1 MTAPQN
7 FRSAFNGFNREDVV
21 KYLEY
26 INSRH
31 HAQVNQ
37 LTGENDYLRQQ
48 LEAAQAAPGAQ
59 EELQRLQE
67 LCASQ
72 QAELEELRAV
82 RTAMEAR
89 CSGMERE
96 LEEAQEAQRR
106 AEEAQRKAEEVQ
118 STVRCGVEQELEA
131 YRRAERMEREA
142 RERSEQIYRQ
152 TNSVLADATVQLED
166 STGGIFELAD
176 QVMGQLEQLRSA
188 VERSKQALKNAS
200 DTMYAIRP
208 QEENN

>member
-1 MTAPQN
+1 MSAPQN
-7 FRSAFNGFNREDVV
+7 FRSAFNGFNRDDVV

-37 LTGENDYLRQQ
+37 LTGENEYLRQQ
-48 LEAAQAAPGAQ
+48 LEAAQAAAGAQ

-72 QAELEELRAV
+72 QEELEELRAV

-89 CSGMERE
+89 CSGMEQE
-96 LEEAQEAQRR
+96 L
-106 AEEAQRKAEEVQ
+106 EEAQRKAEEAQ
-118 STVRCGVEQELEA
+118 STAQCGVAQELEA

-166 STGGIFELAD
+166 SAGGIFELAD

>member
-1 MTAPQN
+1 MSEPQN
-7 FRSAFNGFNREDVV
+7 FRSAFNGFNRDDVV

-31 HAQVNQ
+31 HAQINQ

-48 LEAAQAAPGAQ
+48 LEAAQAAAGAQ

-72 QAELEELRAV
+72 QEELEELRAV
-82 RTAMEAR
+82 RAAMEAR
-89 CSGMERE
+89 CNGMEQE
-96 LEEAQEAQRR
+96 LEEAL
-106 AEEAQRKAEEVQ
+106 RKAQQAQ
-118 STVRCGVEQELEA
+118 SDTHCGVEQELEA
-131 YRRAERMEREA
+131 YRRAERMERLA

-166 STGGIFELAD
+166 ASGGIFGLAD
-176 QVMGQLEQLRSA
+176 QVMGQLDQLRTA
-188 VERSKQALKNAS
+188 LERSKQALKNAS
-200 DTMYAIRP
+200 DTMYALRP

>member
-1 MTAPQN
+1 MSAPQN
-7 FRSAFNGFNREDVV
+7 FRSAFNGFNRDDVV

-37 LTGENDYLRQQ
+37 LTGENEYQRQQ
-48 LEAAQAAPGAQ
+48 LAAAHAAPGAQ

-72 QAELEELRAV
+72 QVELEELRAV

-89 CSGMERE
+89 CSGMEQE
-96 LEEAQEAQRR
+96 L
-106 AEEAQRKAEEVQ
+106 EEAQRKAEEAQ
-118 STVRCGVEQELEA
+118 STAQCGVAQELEA
-131 YRRAERMEREA
+131 YRRAERMERQA

-166 STGGIFELAD
+166 ATEGIFQLAD

-208 QEENN
+208 QEE

>member
-1 MTAPQN
+1 MSAPQN
-7 FRSAFNGFNREDVV
+7 FRSAFNGFNRDDVV

-37 LTGENDYLRQQ
+37 LTGENEYLRQQ

-59 EELQRLQE
+59 EELQRLQA

-96 LEEAQEAQRR
+96 LEEAQ
-106 AEEAQRKAEEVQ
+106 RKAEDAQ
-118 STVRCGVEQELEA
+118 STAQCGVAQELEA
-131 YRRAERMEREA
+131 YRRAERMERQA

-166 STGGIFELAD
+166 ATGGIFQLAD

-188 VERSKQALKNAS
+188 VDRSKQALKNAS

-208 QEENN
+208 QEE

>member
-1 MTAPQN
+1 MSEPQN
-7 FRSAFNGFNREDVV
+7 FRSAFNGFNRDDVV

-31 HAQVNQ
+31 HAQINQ

-72 QAELEELRAV
+72 QEELQELRAV
-82 RTAMEAR
+82 RAAMEAR
-89 CSGMERE
+89 CSGLERE
-96 LEEAQEAQRR
+96 LEEAQQA
-106 AEEAQRKAEEVQ
+106 Q
-118 STVRCGVEQELEA
+118 STVHCGVEQELEA
-131 YRRAERMEREA
+131 YRRAERMERQA
-142 RERSEQIYRQ
+142 RERAEQIYRQ

-166 STGGIFELAD
+166 ASGGIFGLAD
-176 QVMGQLEQLRSA
+176 QVMGQLEQLRTA

-200 DTMYAIRP
+200 DTMYALRP
-208 QEENN
+208 QEEDN

>member
-1 MTAPQN
+1 MSAPQN
-7 FRSAFNGFNREDVV
+7 FRSAFNGFNRDDVV

-37 LTGENDYLRQQ
+37 LTGENEYLRQQ

-89 CSGMERE
+89 CSGMEKE
-96 LEEAQEAQRR
+96 LEEAQEARRR
-106 AEEAQRKAEEVQ
+106 AEEAQ
-118 STVRCGVEQELEA
+118 STAQCGVAQELEA
-131 YRRAERMEREA
+131 YRRAERMERQA

-166 STGGIFELAD
+166 ATGGIFQLAD

-188 VERSKQALKNAS
+188 VDRSKQALKNAS

-208 QEENN
+208 QEE

>member
-1 MTAPQN
+1 MSAPQN
-7 FRSAFNGFNREDVV
+7 FRSAFNGFNRDDVV

-48 LEAAQAAPGAQ
+48 LEAAQAASGAQ

-72 QAELEELRAV
+72 QEELEELRAV

-89 CSGMERE
+89 CSGMEKE
-96 LEEAQEAQRR
+96 L
-106 AEEAQRKAEEVQ
+106 EEAQRKAEEAQ
-118 STVRCGVEQELEA
+118 STAQCGVAQELEA

-166 STGGIFELAD
+166 ATGGIFQLAD

-188 VERSKQALKNAS
+188 VDRSKQALKNAS

>member
-1 MTAPQN
+1 MSEPQN
-7 FRSAFNGFNREDVV
+7 FRSAFNGFNRDDVV

-48 LEAAQAAPGAQ
+48 LEAAQAAPGTQ

-89 CSGMERE
+89 CSGMEKE
-96 LEEAQEAQRR
+96 L
-106 AEEAQRKAEEVQ
+106 EEAQRKAEEAQ
-118 STVRCGVEQELEA
+118 STTQCGVAQELEA
-131 YRRAERMEREA
+131 YRRAERMERQA

-166 STGGIFELAD
+166 ATGGIFQLAD

-188 VERSKQALKNAS
+188 VDRSKQALKNAS

>member
-1 MTAPQN
+1 MSAPQN

-166 STGGIFELAD
+166 SAGGIFELAD

>member
-1 MTAPQN
+1 MSAPQN
-7 FRSAFNGFNREDVV
+7 FRSAFNGFNRDDVV

-37 LTGENDYLRQQ
+37 LTGENEYLRQQ

-72 QAELEELRAV
+72 QVELEELRAV

-89 CSGMERE
+89 CSGMEKE
-96 LEEAQEAQRR
+96 LEEAQEARRR
-106 AEEAQRKAEEVQ
+106 AEEAQ
-118 STVRCGVEQELEA
+118 STAQCGVAQELEA
-131 YRRAERMEREA
+131 YRRAERMERQA

-166 STGGIFELAD
+166 ATGGIFQLAD

-200 DTMYAIRP
+200 DTMYAIKP

>member
-1 MTAPQN
+1 MSAPQN

-59 EELQRLQE
+59 EELSRLKA
-67 LCASQ
+67 LCACQ
-72 QAELEELRAV
+72 QEELEELRAV

-89 CSGMERE
+89 CNGMERE
-96 LEEAQEAQRR
+96 LEEAQEAQR
-106 AEEAQRKAEEVQ
+106 KAEETQ
-118 STVRCGVEQELEA
+118 STAQCGVAQELEA

-166 STGGIFELAD
+166 ATGGIFELAD

-188 VERSKQALKNAS
+188 VDRSKQALKNAS

>member
-72 QAELEELRAV
+72 QAELD
-82 RTAMEAR
+82 AR
-89 CSGMERE
+89 GWGAGRE
-96 LEEAQEAQRR
+96 GRR
-106 AEEAQRKAEEVQ
+106 AGPHFVP
-118 STVRCGVEQELEA
+118 
-131 YRRAERMEREA
+131 
-142 RERSEQIYRQ
+142 
-152 TNSVLADATVQLED
+152 DD
-166 STGGIFELAD
+166 
-176 QVMGQLEQLRSA
+176 
-188 VERSKQALKNAS
+188 
-200 DTMYAIRP
+200 
-208 QEENN
+208 

>member
-1 MTAPQN
+1 MSAPQT
-7 FRSAFNGFNREDVV
+7 FRSAFNGFNRDDVG

-37 LTGENDYLRQQ
+37 LPGENEYLRQQ
-48 LEAAQAAPGAQ
+48 LEAAQTAPGAQ

-72 QAELEELRAV
+72 QEELEELRAI

-89 CSGMERE
+89 CSGMEKE
-96 LEEAQEAQRR
+96 L
-106 AEEAQRKAEEVQ
+106 EEAQRKAEEAQ
-118 STVRCGVEQELEA
+118 STTQCGVAQELEA

-166 STGGIFELAD
+166 ATGGIFQLAD

-188 VERSKQALKNAS
+188 VDRSKQALKNAS

>member
-1 MTAPQN
+1 MSAPQN
-7 FRSAFNGFNREDVV
+7 FRSAFNGFNRDDVV

-37 LTGENDYLRQQ
+37 LTGENEYLRQQ

-82 RTAMEAR
+82 RTSMEAR
-89 CSGMERE
+89 CSGMEKE
-96 LEEAQEAQRR
+96 LEEAQEARRR
-106 AEEAQRKAEEVQ
+106 AEEAQ
-118 STVRCGVEQELEA
+118 STAQCGVAQELEA

-166 STGGIFELAD
+166 ATGGIFELAD

-188 VERSKQALKNAS
+188 VDRSKQALKNAS

>member
-1 MTAPQN
+1 MSAPQN
-7 FRSAFNGFNREDVV
+7 FRSAFNGFNRDDVV

-59 EELQRLQE
+59 EELSRLQA

-72 QAELEELRAV
+72 QEELEELRAV

-89 CSGMERE
+89 CSGMEKE
-96 LEEAQEAQRR
+96 L
-106 AEEAQRKAEEVQ
+106 EEAQRKAEEAQ
-118 STVRCGVEQELEA
+118 STAQCGVAQELEA
-131 YRRAERMEREA
+131 YRRAERMERQA

-166 STGGIFELAD
+166 ATGGIFQLAD

-188 VERSKQALKNAS
+188 VDRPKQALKNAS

-208 QEENN
+208 QEE

>member
-59 EELQRLQE
+59 EELQRLQA

-208 QEENN
+208 QEE

>member
-1 MTAPQN
+1 MSAPQN
-7 FRSAFNGFNREDVV
+7 FRSAFNGFNRDDVV

-37 LTGENDYLRQQ
+37 LTGENEYLRQQ

-72 QAELEELRAV
+72 QEELEELRAV

-89 CSGMERE
+89 CSGMEKE
-96 LEEAQEAQRR
+96 L
-106 AEEAQRKAEEVQ
+106 EEAQRKAEEAQ
-118 STVRCGVEQELEA
+118 STTQCGVAQELEA
-131 YRRAERMEREA
+131 YRRAERMERQA

-166 STGGIFELAD
+166 ATGGIFQLAD

-188 VERSKQALKNAS
+188 VDRSKQALKNAS
-200 DTMYAIRP
+200 DTIYAIRP

>member
-1 MTAPQN
+1 MSAPQN
-7 FRSAFNGFNREDVV
+7 FRSAFNGFNRDDVV

-72 QAELEELRAV
+72 QEELEELRAI

-89 CSGMERE
+89 CSGMEKE
-96 LEEAQEAQRR
+96 L
-106 AEEAQRKAEEVQ
+106 EEAQRKAEEAQ
-118 STVRCGVEQELEA
+118 STAQCGVAQELEA

-166 STGGIFELAD
+166 SAGGIFELAD

-208 QEENN
+208 QEE

>member
-1 MTAPQN
+1 MSAPQN
-7 FRSAFNGFNREDVV
+7 FRSAFNGFNRDDVV

-59 EELQRLQE
+59 EELSRLQA

-72 QAELEELRAV
+72 QEELEELRAV

-89 CSGMERE
+89 CNGMERE
-96 LEEAQEAQRR
+96 LEEAQRK
-106 AEEAQRKAEEVQ
+106 AEEAQ
-118 STVRCGVEQELEA
+118 STAQCGVAQELEA

-166 STGGIFELAD
+166 ATGGIFELAD

-188 VERSKQALKNAS
+188 VDRSKQALKNAS

>member
-1 MTAPQN
+1 MSAPQN
-7 FRSAFNGFNREDVV
+7 FRSAFNGFNRDDVV

-37 LTGENDYLRQQ
+37 LTGENEYLRQQ

-89 CSGMERE
+89 CSGMEKE
-96 LEEAQEAQRR
+96 LEEAQEARRR
-106 AEEAQRKAEEVQ
+106 AEEAQTTAQ
-118 STVRCGVEQELEA
+118 CGVAQELEA
-131 YRRAERMEREA
+131 YRRAERMERQA

-166 STGGIFELAD
+166 ATGGIFQLAD

>member
-89 CSGMERE
+89 CRGMERE

-208 QEENN
+208 QEE

>member
-1 MTAPQN
+1 MSAPQN
-7 FRSAFNGFNREDVV
+7 FRSAFNGFNRDDVV

-37 LTGENDYLRQQ
+37 LTGENEYLRQQ
-48 LEAAQAAPGAQ
+48 LESAQAAPGAQ

-89 CSGMERE
+89 CSGMEKE
-96 LEEAQEAQRR
+96 LEEAQEARRR
-106 AEEAQRKAEEVQ
+106 AEEAQ
-118 STVRCGVEQELEA
+118 STAQCGVAQELEA
-131 YRRAERMEREA
+131 YRRAERMERQA

-166 STGGIFELAD
+166 ATGGIFQLAD

-208 QEENN
+208 QEE

>member
-1 MTAPQN
+1 MSAPQN

-166 STGGIFELAD
+166 SAGGIFELAD

-208 QEENN
+208 QEE

>member
-1 MTAPQN
+1 MSAPQN
-7 FRSAFNGFNREDVV
+7 FRSAFNGFNRDDVV

-37 LTGENDYLRQQ
+37 LTGENEYLRQQ

-72 QAELEELRAV
+72 QVELEELRAV

-89 CSGMERE
+89 CSGMEKE
-96 LEEAQEAQRR
+96 LEEAQEARRR
-106 AEEAQRKAEEVQ
+106 AEEAQ
-118 STVRCGVEQELEA
+118 STAQCGVAQELEA
-131 YRRAERMEREA
+131 YRRAERMERQA

-166 STGGIFELAD
+166 ATGGIFQLAD

>member
-1 MTAPQN
+1 MSAPQN
-7 FRSAFNGFNREDVV
+7 FRSAFNGFNRDDVV

-48 LEAAQAAPGAQ
+48 LEAAQAVSGAQ

-72 QAELEELRAV
+72 QEELEELRAV

-89 CSGMERE
+89 CSGMEKE
-96 LEEAQEAQRR
+96 L
-106 AEEAQRKAEEVQ
+106 EEAQRKAEEAQ
-118 STVRCGVEQELEA
+118 STTQCGVAQELEA
-131 YRRAERMEREA
+131 YRRAERMERQA

-166 STGGIFELAD
+166 ATGGIFQLAD

-188 VERSKQALKNAS
+188 VDRSKQALKNAS

>member
-1 MTAPQN
+1 MSAPQN
-7 FRSAFNGFNREDVV
+7 FRSAFNGFNRDDVV

-37 LTGENDYLRQQ
+37 LTGENEYLRQQ

-72 QAELEELRAV
+72 QEELEELRAV

-89 CSGMERE
+89 CSGMEKE
-96 LEEAQEAQRR
+96 L
-106 AEEAQRKAEEVQ
+106 EEAQRKAEEAQ
-118 STVRCGVEQELEA
+118 STTQCGVAQELEA
-131 YRRAERMEREA
+131 YRRAERMERQA

-166 STGGIFELAD
+166 ATGGIFQLAD

-188 VERSKQALKNAS
+188 VDRSKQALKNAS

>member
-1 MTAPQN
+1 MSAPQN
-7 FRSAFNGFNREDVV
+7 FRSAFNGFNRDDVV

-37 LTGENDYLRQQ
+37 LTGENEYLRQQ
-48 LEAAQAAPGAQ
+48 LKSAQAAPGAQ

-89 CSGMERE
+89 CSGMEKE
-96 LEEAQEAQRR
+96 LEEAQEARRR
-106 AEEAQRKAEEVQ
+106 AEEDQ
-118 STVRCGVEQELEA
+118 STAQCGVAQELEA
-131 YRRAERMEREA
+131 YRRAERMERQA

-166 STGGIFELAD
+166 ATGGIFQLAD